1 MTPLAVQV
9 TGYHP
14 EHGLLFTIALSLEGV
29 AGLLTGKALAFDL
42 REQGLPRGHVVVVAA
57 ADPQAA
63 VAKLGEGG
71 FDGLLTAAPDR
82 ERRTLR
88 CPDCSYTQALPAA
101 VVDDPW
107 PVCPNDRRALVAV

>member
-14 EHGLLFTIALSLEGV
+14 DHGLLFTIALSLEGV

-63 VAKLGEGG
+63 VAKLAEGG
-71 FDGLLTAAPDR
+71 FEALLAQDDEAKT
-82 ERRTLR
+82 TLR
-88 CPDCSYTQALPAA
+88 CPACGYTQAIPAA
-101 VVDDPW
+101 VTDDPW
-107 PVCPNDRRALVAV
+107 PVCPNDQRPLVTA